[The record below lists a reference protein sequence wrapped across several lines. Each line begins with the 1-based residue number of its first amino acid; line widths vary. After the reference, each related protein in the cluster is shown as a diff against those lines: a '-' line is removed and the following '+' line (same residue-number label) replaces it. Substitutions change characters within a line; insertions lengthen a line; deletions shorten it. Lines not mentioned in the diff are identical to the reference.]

1 MYDGLKSILII
12 IDGYFCLCK
21 LIKEIESKKATNEE
35 IKQKYDI
42 LQNEYENYLNNVQKE
57 KEEFIEKQKIYNKT
71 IDERVDN
78 FQNKEATELE
88 YYYKN
93 SVMLSSYPIIWE
105 KDVDLKYDA
114 SNKCITVDYKL
125 PLLSEIYDIEK
136 ITYSVS
142 KDEYTVVL
150 AKEKQLKQDYNNI
163 LYQIC
168 LRTIYELFT
177 IDSEINGI
185 NKITF
190 NGNITFLRIL
200 RVLKLF
206 RIAKLARYT
215 TALEKIKKSFAKRKD
230 ELIVTL
236 AIFFIGLT
244 ISSIAIYFAECNT
257 GNKFFA
263 SIPSSFWWSVVT
275 CTSVGYGDA
284 YPVTT
289 AGKFIG
295 ALTAIMG
302 VGLHALLIGV
312 VGAAFIEITREEN

>member
-1 MYDGLKSILII
+1 M
-12 IDGYFCLCK
+12 
-21 LIKEIESKKATNEE
+21 
-35 IKQKYDI
+35 
-42 LQNEYENYLNNVQKE
+42 
-57 KEEFIEKQKIYNKT
+57 KQKIRNLLENKL
-71 IDERVDN
+71 VDN
-78 FQNKEATELE
+78 FLIAL
-88 YYYKN
+88 
-93 SVMLSSYPIIWE
+93 IILNFI
-105 KDVDLKYDA
+105 VF
-114 SNKCITVDYKL
+114 IFQT
-125 PLLSEIYDIEK
+125 DINF
-136 ITYSVS
+136 
-142 KDEYTVVL
+142 
-150 AKEKQLKQDYNNI
+150 YNNFKTYI
-163 LYQIC
+163 NQFEFISIIIFTVEYF
-168 LRTIYELFT
+168 LRIISLEKFKDLLRPIMVIDFLAVFPYYLSFVTINT
-177 IDSEINGI
+177 V
-185 NKITF
+185 
-190 NGNITFLRIL
+190 FLRIL

-244 ISSIAIYFAECNT
+244 ISSIAIYFAECNI